1 MATPIKSDYTSWS
14 YSSTPS
20 TKVKTPPDEILKLF
34 LENSSE
40 FHKNSYHLY
49 KLAKTITAEQAGT
62 VIPLYLQF
70 LFDNPMETLNER
82 SFWAGLRKNPSI
94 HDAYVTSILASTRHQ
109 ASVQLE
115 KTLATACYYQIP
127 MLTEKVL
134 EHPQLTPS
142 QELYEALFSNGSAKQ
157 LTAALDRFGTKSLD
171 PYLFGLMTSLPR
183 DLERLKEMM
192 TLLQKRGFEI
202 TSYVLKHPQKL
213 LCAYPW
219 VDFVTY
225 WLTYF
230 NSDEITRILNTETCH
245 YMLYRCATSNSLR
258 DFKELLEF
266 LVEKSFSPKTLLLE
280 KVGDSRMRSLIER
293 LSINECDKEALELA
307 QSYLN

>member
-1 MATPIKSDYTSWS
+1 MTTPIKSDYTSLS

-49 KLAKTITAEQAGT
+49 KLAKTITPEQAGT

-82 SFWAGLRKNPSI
+82 SFWAGLRKNSSI
-94 HDAYVTSILASTRHQ
+94 HDAYVTSVLASTRLQ
-109 ASVQLE
+109 APVQLE
-115 KTLATACYYQIP
+115 ITLATACYYQIP
-127 MLTEKVL
+127 MLTDRVL

-142 QELYEALFSNGSAKQ
+142 KELYEALFSNGSASQ
-157 LTAALDRFGTKSLD
+157 LNAALDRFGTKSLD
-171 PYLFGLMTSLPR
+171 PFLFDLMTFLPH
-183 DLERLKEMM
+183 DLKKFKEMM
-192 TLLQKRGFEI
+192 ELLQNRGFDILE
-202 TSYVLKHPQKL
+202 HPQKL
-213 LCAYPW
+213 LCAYPR
-219 VDFVTY
+219 VDLVTY

-230 NSDEITRILNTETCH
+230 NSDEITRILNAETCH
-245 YMLYRCATSNSLR
+245 YMLYRCAISNTPR

-280 KVGDSRMRSLIER
+280 KVGDSRKRSLIER
-293 LSINECDKEALELA
+293 LSIDECDKEALELA